1 MPEYCTREL
10 ELAINVFCRI
20 TLVSACEGNCFTYAY
35 EVSIRK
41 NLLSTERIN
50 KFFFVYLHDNLRKIS
65 SCNKLAGASAKP
77 GSSLL
82 NYIRNKI

>member
-20 TLVSACEGNCFTYAY
+20 TLANACEGNCSKYAY
-35 EVSIRK
+35 EVSKHK
-41 NLLSTERIN
+41 NLLSTERVN
-50 KFFFVYLHDNLRKIS
+50 KFFKVYLHDNLRNIS
-65 SCNKLAGASAKP
+65 SCNKLTSASAKP

-82 NYIRNKI
+82 NYIRNKM